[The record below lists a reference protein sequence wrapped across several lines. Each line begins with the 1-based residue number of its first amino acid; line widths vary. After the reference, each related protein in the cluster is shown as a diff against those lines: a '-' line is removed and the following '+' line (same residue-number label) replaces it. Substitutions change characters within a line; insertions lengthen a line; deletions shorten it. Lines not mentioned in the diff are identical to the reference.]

1 MRKSSDAAAQTLF
14 VFSSQK
20 PRKRYFLYCTFH
32 KSFKGHPTVT
42 LGSAIPEEKIGH
54 FRAFLWPSAPVGAR
68 KSCTLIAAPLCD
80 VANFRLFKKSQ
91 MFLISFCRLIQK
103 IFGPARVR
111 TGDLLRVK
119 QTWWPLHYKTCLII
133 KLQLRLLILNFK
145 SFTLFLISVLP
156 SFTQFLDV
164 QNAFVD
170 CKQTIA
176 KNLDNFCHAT

>member
-54 FRAFLWPSAPVGAR
+54 FRAFLWPSAPVGAP

-80 VANFRLFKKSQ
+80 VANFRLFKNPDVPNLFFSTNPKNIWSRPG
-91 MFLISFCRLIQK
+91 SNR
-103 IFGPARVR
+103 GPSACKADVM
-111 TGDLLRVK
+111 TTTLQDLLDYKITVK
-119 QTWWPLHYKTCLII
+119 II
-133 KLQLRLLILNFK
+133 NFK
-145 SFTLFLISVLP
+145 L
-156 SFTQFLDV
+156 
-164 QNAFVD
+164 
-170 CKQTIA
+170 
-176 KNLDNFCHAT
+176 